1 MSPADGFPKSV
12 PDAGSYEA
20 GDAPWPAE
28 LRVFQAEGRIEI
40 DFTDGKSVSLTA
52 EYLRVESPS
61 AEVQGHGGPATRKVV
76 PGRRQVKI
84 AGVEPV
90 GHYAIRIIFD
100 DKHDSGLYSWS
111 YLRELADTY
120 ADRWAAYQAAL
131 LFHGLSRGPAR
142 P

>member
-40 DFTDGKSVSLTA
+40 DFTDGKSCSLPA

-76 PGRRQVKI
+76 PGRRHVKI

-90 GHYAIRIIFD
+90 GPYAIRIIFD
-100 DKHDSGLYSWS
+100 DKHDTGIYSWS

-120 ADRWAAYQAAL
+120 DERWAAYQAAL
-131 LFHGLSRGPAR
+131 LFSGLSRDP
-142 P
+142 

>member
-1 MSPADGFPKSV
+1 MSPAEGFPKSV

-40 DFTDGKSVSLTA
+40 DFTDGKSCSLPA

-76 PGRRQVKI
+76 PGRRHVKI
-84 AGVEPV
+84 SAVEPV

-100 DKHDSGLYSWS
+100 DKHDTGIYSWS

-120 ADRWAAYQAAL
+120 DERWAAYQAAL
-131 LFHGLSRGPAR
+131 MLHGLSRDR
-142 P
+142 

>member
-1 MSPADGFPKSV
+1 MSPAEGFPKSV

-40 DFTDGKSVSLTA
+40 DFTDGKSCSLPA

-76 PGRRQVKI
+76 PGRRHVKI
-84 AGVEPV
+84 SAVEPV

-100 DKHDSGLYSWS
+100 DKHDTGIYSWS

-120 ADRWAAYQAAL
+120 EERWAAYQAAL
-131 LFHGLSRGPAR
+131 LFSGLSRDP
-142 P
+142 

>member
-1 MSPADGFPKSV
+1 MSPAEGFPKSV

-40 DFTDGKSVSLTA
+40 DFTDGKSCSLPA

-76 PGRRQVKI
+76 PGRRHVKI
-84 AGVEPV
+84 SAVEPV

-100 DKHDSGLYSWS
+100 DKHDSGIYSWS

-120 ADRWAAYQAAL
+120 DERWAAYQAAL
-131 LFHGLSRGPAR
+131 LFSGLSRDP
-142 P
+142 

>member
-1 MSPADGFPKSV
+1 MSPAEGFPKSV

-40 DFTDGKSVSLTA
+40 DFTDGKSCSLPA

-76 PGRRQVKI
+76 PGRRHVKI
-84 AGVEPV
+84 SAVEPV

-100 DKHDSGLYSWS
+100 DKHDSGIYSWS
-111 YLRELADTY
+111 YLRELGDTY
-120 ADRWAAYQAAL
+120 DERWAAYQAAL
-131 LFHGLSRGPAR
+131 MFHGLSRDR
-142 P
+142 

>member
-1 MSPADGFPKSV
+1 MTAGSFPKSV
-12 PDAGSYEA
+12 PDAGSYE
-20 GDAPWPAE
+20 GNDAMWPAE

-40 DFTDGKSVSLTA
+40 DFTDGKKANLPA

-61 AEVQGHGGPATRKVV
+61 AEVQGHGGPSTKKVV
-76 PGRRQVKI
+76 AGRRHVKI

-100 DKHDSGLYSWS
+100 DKHDTGIYSWS

-120 ADRWAAYQAAL
+120 EERWATYQAAL
-131 LFHGLSRGPAR
+131 LYHGLSRDP
-142 P
+142 

>member
-1 MSPADGFPKSV
+1 MSPAEGFPKSV

-40 DFTDGKSVSLTA
+40 DFTDGRKASLPA

-76 PGRRQVKI
+76 PGRRHVKI
-84 AGVEPV
+84 SAVEPV

-100 DKHDSGLYSWS
+100 DKHDTGIYSWS

-120 ADRWAAYQAAL
+120 DERWAAYQAGL
-131 LFHGLSRGPAR
+131 LFNGLSRDP
-142 P
+142 